1 MNYICKRENDKLIK
15 FIEMK
20 PNFKL
25 VFFIFLIP
33 LNLFAQRDL
42 ETITSPEELRQ
53 YILFTAPSEDAF
65 VAVQRLAKPFI
76 DKKDWNG
83 AMKVFLEYRDL
94 FIEQFNRTDK
104 IIELLGAELN
114 NLEIINIESVNTK
127 KSEYFPVLTIDGQ
140 TMYFTFAEGKKGGED
155 IYLSQLIGDTWIKPK
170 NLGPPFSTAENDAI
184 NSISADGNT
193 IVLFGSYKGFTGGGD
208 NFYAEKSADGWSA
221 IKPFPKP
228 LNSKYWEC
236 DGFLSADGKAFFF
249 TSDRPGGTGEFV
261 KGGQFYHGEYEGNTD
276 IYVSLKTESGWGE
289 PVNLGSI
296 VNTPFAERSPFL
308 HPDGRTLYFSSD
320 GHYGLGSLD
329 VFKSV
334 RLSDTSWQEWSEPV
348 NLGKEINT
356 AGYDVAYKIS
366 TDGKYAYFSSDREG
380 GKGGYDIY
388 RVSLPKVAMPEK
400 NVLTVKGRVT
410 DENAKPLDA
419 VLLWYDINA
428 NKNAGSL
435 TSDPETG
442 KYIIT
447 LPNGTNYSYFAERS
461 GYYSVSNNIDLSSQN
476 EFSELIVDIV
486 MNSVQSLQ
494 NTAIVLNNIYFDFDK
509 FDLMEA
515 SFTELNRVVKFL
527 NDNQGV
533 KIEISAHTDSK
544 GSDDYNLSLSQ
555 KRAESVVNYLVQQG
569 VDPSRLTAR
578 GYGESLPVADNA
590 TDEGAAKNRRV
601 EMKVL
606 N

>member
-1 MNYICKRENDKLIK
+1 
-15 FIEMK
+15 
-20 PNFKL
+20 
-25 VFFIFLIP
+25 
-33 LNLFAQRDL
+33 
-42 ETITSPEELRQ
+42 
-53 YILFTAPSEDAF
+53 
-65 VAVQRLAKPFI
+65 
-76 DKKDWNG
+76 
-83 AMKVFLEYRDL
+83 
-94 FIEQFNRTDK
+94 
-104 IIELLGAELN
+104 
-114 NLEIINIESVNTK
+114 
-127 KSEYFPVLTIDGQ
+127 
-140 TMYFTFAEGKKGGED
+140 
-155 IYLSQLIGDTWIKPK
+155 
-170 NLGPPFSTAENDAI
+170 
-184 NSISADGNT
+184 
-193 IVLFGSYKGFTGGGD
+193 
-208 NFYAEKSADGWSA
+208 
-221 IKPFPKP
+221 
-228 LNSKYWEC
+228 
-236 DGFLSADGKAFFF
+236 
-249 TSDRPGGTGEFV
+249 
-261 KGGQFYHGEYEGNTD
+261 
-276 IYVSLKTESGWGE
+276 
-289 PVNLGSI
+289 
-296 VNTPFAERSPFL
+296 
-308 HPDGRTLYFSSD
+308 
-320 GHYGLGSLD
+320 
-329 VFKSV
+329 
-334 RLSDTSWQEWSEPV
+334 
-348 NLGKEINT
+348 
-356 AGYDVAYKIS
+356 
-366 TDGKYAYFSSDREG
+366 
-380 GKGGYDIY
+380 
-388 RVSLPKVAMPEK
+388 MPEK
-400 NVLTVKGRVT
+400 NVLTVKGRIT

-486 MNSVQSLQ
+486 LNSVQSLQ

-527 NDNQGV
+527 NDNPGV